1 MMPDLLAPVTAR
13 WDRLVAAAMPRRWY
27 PALLTL
33 LVAAG
38 FLPLLLPGIP
48 AGHDLYFHLTRLVGV
63 AEGLRGG
70 FFPVWINF
78 NALEGIGYGTGL
90 FYSDLYLYPAALL
103 VAAGVPAIFAYKLLL
118 IVWALLTAYSMYFAA
133 LRIGKAPFGA
143 FAAALLY
150 VWSSYFAT
158 DVFNRAALGEV
169 FAFLFLPWIMLG
181 FHEVFYGDPRRFLPL
196 ALGFAGLFYAH
207 TITFIL
213 TGIIAAVWAALLLP
227 RLLREPERVLLIA
240 AAAVL
245 AAVLAAA
252 GAVPMLEQ
260 LAHLKFNL
268 TGQTM
273 QSPVAER
280 MVPLTRLVL
289 ELPYMKLEHW
299 IPPGI
304 GMIFVVVVCQR
315 LRFRSAGT
323 ATDRFRDG
331 ALLTGVF
338 SLLAA
343 TSFLPWEGMF
353 RALSPIQF
361 PWRFYLPA
369 TAFLALG
376 GGLALAALTGG
387 DSAKQ
392 RRWVYILL
400 VGCGF
405 AWSFN
410 VAYVYAAKITEKA
423 LLRQFGVAESAVQ
436 AASGLHYLPQGVKIA
451 AVTARGHDAR
461 FGGEAATARG
471 RLSRPRYGELL
482 LEFSGAAA
490 ATEVELPLTPY
501 FGYRAER
508 MAADGGRGAKLPVRL
523 DGNFIRVVLPTGTDS
538 GKIRVFYANT
548 PLQNGSLLLSAA
560 ALAGTIFFVVRRKKA
575 GRTGKK

>member
-1 MMPDLLAPVTAR
+1 MMPDLLAPVTTR
-13 WDRLVAAAMPRRWY
+13 WDRLVAAATPRRWY

-48 AGHDLYFHLTRLVGV
+48 TGHDLYFHLTRLVGV

-103 VAAGVPAIFAYKLLL
+103 VAAGVPAICAYKLLL

-181 FHEVFYGDPRRFLPL
+181 FHNVFYGDPRRFLPL

-213 TGIIAAVWAALLLP
+213 TGIIAALWAALLLP
-227 RLLREPERVLLIA
+227 RLLREPERVLRIA

-280 MVPLTRLVL
+280 MVPLTRLIL

-323 ATDRFRDG
+323 ETDRFRDS

-387 DSAKQ
+387 DGTKQ

-400 VGCGF
+400 FGCGF

-410 VAYVYAAKITEKA
+410 AAYVYAAKITEKA
-423 LLRQFGVAESAVQ
+423 MMRQFGVAESAVQ
-436 AASGLHYLPQGVKIA
+436 VASGLHYLPQGMKIA
-451 AVTARGHDAR
+451 ALTARGRDVR
-461 FGGEAATARG
+461 FNGAAATARG
-471 RLSRPRYGELL
+471 SLSRPRYGELL

-490 ATEVELPLTPY
+490 ATEVELPLIPY
-501 FGYRAER
+501 FGYRAGR
-508 MAADGGRGAKLPVRL
+508 MAADGTSGEKLPVRL
-523 DGNFIRVVLPTGTDS
+523 DGNFLRVGLPAGMDS

-560 ALAGTIFFVVRRKKA
+560 ALAGTVVLAVRRKKS
-575 GRTGKK
+575 RTNREK